1 MKYYITDK
9 PSQGIVNYI
18 NINDIKENT
27 RFSHKDN
34 PRIVMQRITGVDSNI
49 RLIMNLI
56 NDKYLCANSTNY
68 IPEQKHFNLHY
79 LLGVLNSNLINFVYK
94 LFSTNTNITSTDL
107 KKIPIISEDD
117 KISFSIIENVSN
129 ILKNKLQNLDTTALE
144 NEIDIMVYKLYELTY
159 DEVLVVDPEF
169 SLSEEE
175 YNNYVY

>member
-1 MKYYITDK
+1 M
-9 PSQGIVNYI
+9 
-18 NINDIKENT
+18 
-27 RFSHKDN
+27 
-34 PRIVMQRITGVDSNI
+34 
-49 RLIMNLI
+49 
-56 NDKYLCANSTNY
+56 
-68 IPEQKHFNLHY
+68 
-79 LLGVLNSNLINFVYK
+79 
-94 LFSTNTNITSTDL
+94 TSTDL